1 MQDFIDTHSHLY
13 DEAFAGE
20 EDAAVERAV
29 AAGVSKMIAADI
41 SSATRE
47 AMFALADRHPGIVF
61 PTLGLHPTET
71 DTSYGAELEKIESIL
86 SGKERIIRAIG
97 EVGLDFYWSREFEK
111 EQKDAFRKQ
120 LEYARRLDLPVII
133 HSREATEAIFDILD
147 ECNGKELRGVFHA
160 FSGSIETYRRIEKYG
175 NWYVGIGGVLTFKKA
190 SIAETVKNI
199 PLDHIVL
206 ETDCPYLT
214 PAPHRG
220 ERNES
225 GYLPFIAEKLAVQK
239 GVDISEVAETTTNNA
254 RQLFGI

>member
-1 MQDFIDTHSHLY
+1 MQNFIDTHSHLY

-20 EDAAVERAV
+20 EDAAVKRAV
-29 AAGVSKMIAADI
+29 SAGISKMISADI

-47 AMFALADRHPGIVF
+47 AMFTLADRHPGTVF

-71 DTSYGAELEKIESIL
+71 DASYGTELEAIEDIISRKKRKIW
-86 SGKERIIRAIG
+86 AIG

-111 EQKDAFRKQ
+111 EQKEAFRKQ

-147 ECNGKELRGVFHA
+147 ECHGKELRGVFHA

-175 NWYVGIGGVLTFKKA
+175 GWYVGIGGVLTFKKA
-190 SIAETVKNI
+190 SIAETVKSI
-199 PLDHIVL
+199 PLDHIIL

-220 ERNES
+220 QRNES
-225 GYLPFIAEKLAVQK
+225 AYIPFIAGKLALQK
-239 GVDISEVAETTTNNA
+239 GVDIAEVAETTTKNA
-254 RQLFGI
+254 KQLFRI